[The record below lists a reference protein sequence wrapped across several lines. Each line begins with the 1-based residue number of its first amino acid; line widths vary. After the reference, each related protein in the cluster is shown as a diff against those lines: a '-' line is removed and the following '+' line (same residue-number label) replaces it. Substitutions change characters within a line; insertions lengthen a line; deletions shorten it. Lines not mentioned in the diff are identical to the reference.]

1 MILIIVYT
9 LILLFTDRAAAGALC
24 MQALK
29 QWYETMIPALF
40 PMMLISSILV
50 DTGFAQKIGKILN
63 HTLLRF
69 LRISDSGCYC
79 LLTGFLFGFPMGAKT
94 TADMLTKEALTHK
107 EAEYLLSFINCLGPM
122 YTLNLIHKLF
132 PVHNVLTLLFGVY
145 GLPLFYGFF
154 LRYTLHRKTDFST
167 KTSSIIHTHHIPLID
182 ALYECVPKCGRSILM
197 LGGYYE
203 EERDAGKAAQSL
215 SALVQQMSDRLYEAG
230 NTEGRF
236 VYGATFC
243 GVWLLGNQAVFINL
257 GDSRAYLLPRYKKK
271 PLQVTEDQNLAGMLV
286 KNGMMTKE
294 EAKGHPAS
302 SRLTAF
308 VGMQS
313 PATPDVFIRE
323 VHPGDRILLCSD
335 GLYGMTEE
343 RELARIMRSSR
354 SPDRICQRLIDSANA
369 HGGCDNIAAVY
380 LQITA

>member
-1 MILIIVYT
+1 MKY
-9 LILLFTDRAAAGALC
+9 
-24 MQALK
+24 
-29 QWYETMIPALF
+29 
-40 PMMLISSILV
+40 
-50 DTGFAQKIGKILN
+50 
-63 HTLLRF
+63 
-69 LRISDSGCYC
+69 
-79 LLTGFLFGFPMGAKT
+79 
-94 TADMLTKEALTHK
+94 
-107 EAEYLLSFINCLGPM
+107 
-122 YTLNLIHKLF
+122 
-132 PVHNVLTLLFGVY
+132 
-145 GLPLFYGFF
+145 PLFDYRFRSAWMTDIGRLRKTNMDEAVFCPDMGFF
-154 LRYTLHRKTDFST
+154 AVSDGMGGLSGGKLASEFVR
-167 KTSSIIHTHHIPLID
+167 TSLP
-182 ALYECVPKCGRSILM
+182 ELM
-197 LGGYYE
+197 PICMNEYE

-215 SALVQQMSDRLYEAG
+215 STLVQQMSDRLYEAG

-243 GVWLLGNQAVFINL
+243 GVWLLGNQAAFINL
-257 GDSRAYLLPRYKKK
+257 GDSRAYLLARYKKK
-271 PLQVTEDQNLAGMLV
+271 PLQITEDQNLAGMLV